1 MLLGHMRARINKII
15 LINQVVKEAIKIMGT
30 DSTII
35 IKIFIQIIKNLVSRL
50 TEDILEQM
58 DGKIRNTVNKR

>member
-1 MLLGHMRARINKII
+1 MLLGHIRARINKII
-15 LINQVVKEAIKIMGT
+15 LINQPAKGAIKIMGT

-50 TEDILEQM
+50 TEDIREQM